1 MARFARSIAAGTL
14 LLTVVLPAC
23 SDDDSPPTS
32 ADATSTTAPAGDR
45 PADDTLQV
53 LVTNDDGIAAPG
65 IDAIVEALRQ
75 DDGIEVTVVA
85 PAENQSGTGGSTT
98 SGDLTVADATTAS
111 GFAGHAVRGY
121 PADTI
126 VWALE
131 RGGISFTPDLVVSG
145 INQGQNIGPL
155 TSVSGTVG
163 AALAAAQR
171 GVPALAVSQG
181 LGNPPDY
188 ASGVKA
194 ALAWLAEHRD
204 AIAAGKAPVE
214 VTNVN
219 VPTCTAGAARG
230 PIEVP
235 VATDATGRDM
245 LGPSNCESTA
255 EAPADDVDGLSNGYV
270 TVSLIPAA

>member
-1 MARFARSIAAGTL
+1 
-14 LLTVVLPAC
+14 
-23 SDDDSPPTS
+23 
-32 ADATSTTAPAGDR
+32 
-45 PADDTLQV
+45 
-53 LVTNDDGIAAPG
+53 
-65 IDAIVEALRQ
+65 
-75 DDGIEVTVVA
+75 
-85 PAENQSGTGGSTT
+85 
-98 SGDLTVADATTAS
+98 
-111 GFAGHAVRGY
+111 
-121 PADTI
+121 
-126 VWALE
+126 
-131 RGGISFTPDLVVSG
+131 
-145 INQGQNIGPL
+145 
-155 TSVSGTVG
+155 
-163 AALAAAQR
+163 
-171 GVPALAVSQG
+171 VSQG

-219 VPTCTAGAARG
+219 VPTCTAGAVRG